1 MILGIDAFNIRAG
14 GGVTHLVESLAA
26 ANPARHGFSRVL
38 IWAPSA
44 TRARLSE
51 RPWLEAPVVP
61 ALDQAL
67 WHRAR
72 WHRRR
77 SRDAQT
83 AAGSDIV
90 LAPGGIASRGL
101 SPVVTISQ
109 KMLSFATCDLF

>member
-14 GGVTHLVESLAA
+14 GDVTHLVEMLAA

-38 IWAPSA
+38 VWAPSA
-44 TRARLSE
+44 TRARLPQ

-67 WHRAR
+67 WHQAR

-83 AAGSDIV
+83 AAGCDNV
-90 LAPGGIASRGL
+90 LAPRGIASGGF
-101 SPVVTISQ
+101 SPVVTMSQ
-109 KMLSFATCDLF
+109 NMLPFATCDLF